1 MERVITGLILGLFVL
16 FFVFFVSDT
25 LFHIILASILG
36 YSLFELF
43 RIKGNRSIFV
53 WSIFIFIL
61 INFSLTFFIANPYGR
76 SFFFTALLISVLTD
90 IFALVFG
97 KLLGRRFIYPSIS
110 PNKTLEGTLLG
121 LVIPS
126 FLFLFLGY
134 LFIEQAIS
142 GSEVFSEFL
151 VISKFINS
159 LGYLITFFIILI
171 SSLASIFGDLL
182 ASKSK
187 RLMGIKDF
195 GNLLPGHGGILDRID
210 SHIMCICLL
219 YTSPS
224 PRDSR

>member
-1 MERVITGLILGLFVL
+1 MKRTITGLTLGLFVL
-16 FFVFFVSDT
+16 FFVFFSSDT
-25 LFHIILASILG
+25 LFQIILAGILG

-43 RIKGNRSIFV
+43 KIKEKKSIYV
-53 WSIFIFIL
+53 WIIFIL
-61 INFSLTFFIANPYGR
+61 VFINISLIFPIANSSGR

-97 KLLGRRFIYPSIS
+97 KLLGKRFIYPSIS

-126 FLFLFLGY
+126 FVFLFLGY
-134 LFIEQAIS
+134 LFIEYEIS
-142 GSEVFSEFL
+142 GSEAFSEFL
-151 VISKFINS
+151 VISLFIDS
-159 LGYLITFFIILI
+159 FGYLITFFIILI
-171 SSLASIFGDLL
+171 SSLASISGDLL

-210 SHIMCICLL
+210 SHIICIPVFFIFYSLI
-219 YTSPS
+219 
-224 PRDSR
+224 

>member
-1 MERVITGLILGLFVL
+1 MIRIITGLILGLFAL
-16 FFVFFVSDT
+16 FFVFLTSDT
-25 LFHIILASILG
+25 LFQIILAGILG

-43 RIKGNRSIFV
+43 NIKEKKNIYV
-53 WSIFIFIL
+53 WIIFIL
-61 INFSLTFFIANPYGR
+61 VLINLCLIFPLTNSSGR
-76 SFFFTALLISVLTD
+76 SFFFTALLISAFTD

-121 LVIPS
+121 LMIPS

-134 LFIEQAIS
+134 LFIEQEIS

-210 SHIMCICLL
+210 SHIMCIPVFFIFF
-219 YTSPS
+219 SFI
-224 PRDSR
+224 

>member
-1 MERVITGLILGLFVL
+1 MKRIITGLILGLFVL
-16 FFVFFVSDT
+16 FFVFFTSDT
-25 LFHIILASILG
+25 LFQIILAGILG

-43 RIKGNRSIFV
+43 SIKGKKNIYV
-53 WSIFIFIL
+53 WLIFIL
-61 INFSLTFFIANPYGR
+61 VIINLILIFPITNSSNR
-76 SFFFTALLISVLTD
+76 SFFFTALLISAFTD

-121 LVIPS
+121 LMIPS

-134 LFIEQAIS
+134 LFIEQEIS

-151 VISKFINS
+151 VISLFLDS
-159 LGYLITFFIILI
+159 FGYLATFFIILI
-171 SSLASIFGDLL
+171 SSYASILGDLL

-210 SHIMCICLL
+210 SHLVCIPVFFIFYSLI
-219 YTSPS
+219 
-224 PRDSR
+224 

>member
-1 MERVITGLILGLFVL
+1 MIRIITGLILGLFAL
-16 FFVFFVSDT
+16 FFVFLTSDI
-25 LFHIILASILG
+25 LFQIILAGILG

-43 RIKGNRSIFV
+43 NIKEKKNIYV
-53 WSIFIFIL
+53 WIIFIL
-61 INFSLTFFIANPYGR
+61 VLINLCLIFPITNSSGR
-76 SFFFTALLISVLTD
+76 SFFFTALLISAFTD

-121 LVIPS
+121 LMIPS

-134 LFIEQAIS
+134 LFIEQEIS

-210 SHIMCICLL
+210 SHIMCIPVFFIFF
-219 YTSPS
+219 SFI
-224 PRDSR
+224 

>member
-1 MERVITGLILGLFVL
+1 MIRIITGLILGLFAL
-16 FFVFFVSDT
+16 FFVFLTSDT
-25 LFHIILASILG
+25 LFQIILAGILG

-43 RIKGNRSIFV
+43 NIKEKKNIYV
-53 WSIFIFIL
+53 WIIFIL
-61 INFSLTFFIANPYGR
+61 VLINLCLIFPITNSSGR
-76 SFFFTALLISVLTD
+76 SFFFTALLISALTD

-121 LVIPS
+121 LMIPS

-134 LFIEQAIS
+134 LFIEQEIS

-210 SHIMCICLL
+210 SHIMCIPVFFIFF
-219 YTSPS
+219 SFI
-224 PRDSR
+224 

>member
-1 MERVITGLILGLFVL
+1 MIRIITGLILGLFAL
-16 FFVFFVSDT
+16 FFVFLTSDT
-25 LFHIILASILG
+25 LFQIILAGILG

-43 RIKGNRSIFV
+43 NIKEKKNIYV
-53 WSIFIFIL
+53 WIIFIL
-61 INFSLTFFIANPYGR
+61 VLINLCLIFPITNSSGR
-76 SFFFTALLISVLTD
+76 SFFFTALLISAFTD

-151 VISKFINS
+151 VISKFIDS
-159 LGYLITFFIILI
+159 FGYL
-171 SSLASIFGDLL
+171 
-182 ASKSK
+182 
-187 RLMGIKDF
+187 
-195 GNLLPGHGGILDRID
+195 
-210 SHIMCICLL
+210 CLL

-224 PRDSR
+224 PRDRQ

>member
-1 MERVITGLILGLFVL
+1 MIRIITGLILGLFAL
-16 FFVFFVSDT
+16 FFVFLTNDT
-25 LFHIILASILG
+25 LFQIILAGILG

-43 RIKGNRSIFV
+43 NIKEKKNIYV
-53 WSIFIFIL
+53 WIIFIL
-61 INFSLTFFIANPYGR
+61 VLINLCLIFPITNSSGR
-76 SFFFTALLISVLTD
+76 SFFFTALLISAFTD

-121 LVIPS
+121 LMIPS

-134 LFIEQAIS
+134 LFIEQEIS

-210 SHIMCICLL
+210 SHIMCIPVFFIFF
-219 YTSPS
+219 SFI
-224 PRDSR
+224 